1 MIVLKLFQQHIFA
14 VDFHLTNFESGNA
27 TFTLSKLCKKFK
39 EVSYTST
46 KMNNIAV
53 FSARSR
59 FPVKKTCCV
68 AFGSVSSSFRSASKP
83 FTLLDDGRSL
93 SQIITSLNDLL

>member
-1 MIVLKLFQQHIFA
+1 MTVLKLFQQHIFA
-14 VDFHLTNFESGNA
+14 VDFHLTNFESGNVA
-27 TFTLSKLCKKFK
+27 FTLSKPCKKFK
-39 EVSYTST
+39 VVSYTST

-59 FPVKKTCCV
+59 FPVKKNLLCC
-68 AFGSVSSSFRSASKP
+68 FWIISSSFRSASKP

-93 SQIITSLNDLL
+93 SQIVTSLNDLL